1 MTTTIN
7 PPPAAPVRYRTAAE
21 WLHELGDVPLER
33 ILFTPWPGTA
43 TEADLLRKVEV
54 EKHLCELI
62 NGTLV
67 EKPVGLYESQLAAVL
82 IQLMLNFIRPRRL
95 GAVSGEAGPLRLGA
109 GSVRLPDVAFIS
121 RDRFR
126 GKLPLEPI
134 PSIAPDLAIEVLS
147 ESNTRKE
154 IQTKISEYFG
164 SGTRLVWIIDPKTRS
179 AVVHT
184 SANESRP
191 IPPDGTLDGAEVL
204 PGFQV
209 PLGELF
215 RAVDETLEDLGLK

>member
-1 MTTTIN
+1 MRFYRLPPRESKEAATTRICYTLWIRHFHGRREMTTTIN

-82 IQLMLNFIRPRRL
+82 IQPTSNLIRPRGP
-95 GAVSGEAGPLRLGA
+95 GAVSGEA
-109 GSVRLPDVAFIS
+109 
-121 RDRFR
+121 
-126 GKLPLEPI
+126 
-134 PSIAPDLAIEVLS
+134 
-147 ESNTRKE
+147 
-154 IQTKISEYFG
+154 
-164 SGTRLVWIIDPKTRS
+164 
-179 AVVHT
+179 
-184 SANESRP
+184 
-191 IPPDGTLDGAEVL
+191 
-204 PGFQV
+204 
-209 PLGELF
+209 
-215 RAVDETLEDLGLK
+215 